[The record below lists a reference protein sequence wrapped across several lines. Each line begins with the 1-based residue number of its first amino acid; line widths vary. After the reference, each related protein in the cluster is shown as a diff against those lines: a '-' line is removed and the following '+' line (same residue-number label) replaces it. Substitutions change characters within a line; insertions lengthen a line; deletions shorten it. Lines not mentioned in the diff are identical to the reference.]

1 MSFGQVYTKCINTN
15 TLKVL
20 VYREGNVDHLIGYRI
35 FSYNPV
41 DDSSIRRDFALDV
54 DALLKFPNGEVYH
67 RFLKEVTPKLVRVQ
81 LVPDGKGGLTTK
93 AELASGKRVSEISGK
108 DLISPLESVIK
119 SFVLSGM
126 YDLKKCK
133 GF

>member
-1 MSFGQVYTKCINTN
+1 MSFGQVYIECINSN
-15 TLKVL
+15 TLKAL

-35 FSYNPV
+35 YTYNPA
-41 DDSSIRRDFALDV
+41 DDSNMRRDFALDV

-93 AELASGKRVSEISGK
+93 AELASGKRVGEISGK
-108 DLISPLESVIK
+108 ALIPLLESVIK

>member
-1 MSFGQVYTKCINTN
+1 MSFGQVYTKCINSN
-15 TLKVL
+15 NLKVL
-20 VYREGNVDHLIGYRI
+20 VYRKGNVDHLIGYRI
-35 FSYNPV
+35 YAYNPA
-41 DDSSIRRDFALDV
+41 DDSSMRRDFALDV
-54 DALLKFPNGEVYH
+54 DTLLKFPNGEVYH
-67 RFLKEVTPKLVRVQ
+67 RFLKEVTPKLERLQ

-108 DLISPLESVIK
+108 ALILPLESVIK
-119 SFVLSGM
+119 SFVLSGR